1 MKKKQVTFS
10 ESARE
15 ALSNGVTILSNAV
28 GSTLGPNGRTVI
40 IQQPHGDPSS
50 TKDGVTV
57 AKSIALK
64 DELENMGVQLVRQ
77 ASVKTADQ
85 AGDGTSTSTVLA
97 AEIFNAGLEALSEHN
112 SVDIKRG
119 VDLGVKDAV
128 EYLQE
133 MSKEITDESQLEQI
147 ATISANNDEEVGKL
161 IATAMDKVGQDGVIT
176 IEESRTGDTYLET
189 VEGMQFSRGYKSPYF
204 VTDNKTMSTTLEKPL
219 IDNKTMSTTLE
230 KPLILIT
237 EERLTKAKDL
247 LPLLEACSSQNKS
260 LVIIADDIDGEALS
274 TLVVNKMRG
283 ILNVVAVKAP
293 EYGDRKKDAL
303 SDIAVLTGGQ
313 VITKEKGMRLD
324 RMDMEWLGRARKV
337 TVGKEDTT
345 IVDGGGTE
353 ESIIERVETIKAL
366 IDDSSS
372 PFEIEKLQERLG
384 RLVGGV
390 GVLHVGGHTELE
402 MKEKKD
408 RVEDALHATRAA
420 LEEGILPGGGVA
432 LVRAQQALEEKVETM
447 EFSHP
452 DQRVGYLLLTQ
463 CLNTPFK
470 LILNNAFGDKL
481 SIAFKQ
487 QSIIEED
494 NLWYGY
500 NPRTEVFVDMYD
512 AGIIDPAKVTRLAL
526 ENAASVAGTMLTT
539 EAVISNL
546 EQEGQTDNTDNLML
560 G

>member
-1 MKKKQVTFS
+1 MKKEVTFS
-10 ESARE
+10 GSARE
-15 ALSNGVTILSNAV
+15 QLSKGATVLSNAV
-28 GSTLGPNGRTVI
+28 GATLGPNGRTVI
-40 IQQPHGDPSS
+40 IQQAQGNPTS

-57 AKSIALK
+57 AKSIELK
-64 DELENMGVQLVRQ
+64 EEIENMGVQLVRE
-77 ASVKTADQ
+77 ASVKTADE

-97 AEIFNAGLEALSEHN
+97 AEIFNAGLEALADHN

-119 VDLGVKDAV
+119 VDIAVKDV
-128 EYLQE
+128 ITYLQDLA
-133 MSKEITDESQLEQI
+133 KEITDESQLEQI
-147 ATISANNDEEVGKL
+147 ATISANNDDEVGRL

-189 VEGMQFSRGYKSPYF
+189 VEGMQFNRGYKSPYF
-204 VTDNKTMSTTLEKPL
+204 VTDNKSMSTTL
-219 IDNKTMSTTLE
+219 DN
-230 KPLILIT
+230 PLILIT
-237 EERLTKAKDL
+237 EERITKAKEL

-313 VITKEKGMRLD
+313 VIVKEKGMRLD
-324 RMDMEWLGRARKV
+324 RIDMEWLGKARKI
-337 TVGKEDTT
+337 TVGKDDTT
-345 IVDGGGTE
+345 IVDGRGGE
-353 ESIIERVETIKAL
+353 ESIVERVETIKAL
-366 IDDSSS
+366 IDDSVS

-390 GVLHVGGHTELE
+390 GVLHVGGHTEVE

-432 LVRAQQALEEKVETM
+432 LVRAQKELEDKVESL

-452 DQRVGYLLLTQ
+452 DQKVGYMLLTQ

-481 SIAFKQ
+481 SIALKQ
-487 QSIIEED
+487 ESILKEE

-500 NPRTEVFVDMYD
+500 NPRTEQYVDMYD
-512 AGIIDPAKVTRLAL
+512 NGIIDPSKVTRLAL

-539 EAVISNL
+539 EAVISNID
-546 EQEGQTDNTDNLML
+546 EEDSPGEISPEML
-560 G
+560 LG

>member
-1 MKKKQVTFS
+1 MKKEVTFS
-10 ESARE
+10 GSARE
-15 ALSNGVTILSNAV
+15 QLSKGATILSNAV
-28 GSTLGPNGRTVI
+28 GATLGPNGRTVI
-40 IQQPHGDPSS
+40 IQQAQGNPSS

-57 AKSIALK
+57 AKSIELK
-64 DELENMGVQLVRQ
+64 EEIENMGVQLVRE
-77 ASVKTADQ
+77 ASVKTADE

-97 AEIFNAGLEALSEHN
+97 AEIFNAGLEALADHN

-119 VDLGVKDAV
+119 VDLAVKDV
-128 EYLQE
+128 IVYLQDLA
-133 MSKEITDESQLEQI
+133 KEITDESQLEQI
-147 ATISANNDEEVGKL
+147 ATISANNDDEVGRL

-189 VEGMQFSRGYKSPYF
+189 VEGMQFNRGYKSPYF
-204 VTDNKTMSTTLEKPL
+204 VTDNKSMSTTL
-219 IDNKTMSTTLE
+219 DN
-230 KPLILIT
+230 PLILIT
-237 EERLTKAKDL
+237 EERVTKAKDL

-313 VITKEKGMRLD
+313 VIVKEKGMRLD
-324 RMDMEWLGRARKV
+324 RIDMEWLGKARKI
-337 TVGKEDTT
+337 TVGKDDTT
-345 IVDGGGTE
+345 IVDGRGGE
-353 ESIIERVETIKAL
+353 EAIIERVETIKAL
-366 IDDSSS
+366 IDDSVS

-390 GVLHVGGHTELE
+390 GVLHVGGHTEVE

-432 LVRAQQALEEKVETM
+432 LVRAQKELEDKVESL

-452 DQRVGYLLLTQ
+452 DQKVGYMLLTQ

-481 SIAFKQ
+481 SIALKQ
-487 QSIIEED
+487 ESILKEE
-494 NLWYGY
+494 NLWFGY
-500 NPRTEVFVDMYD
+500 NPRTEQFVDMYD
-512 AGIIDPAKVTRLAL
+512 NGIIDPAKVTRLAL

-539 EAVISNL
+539 EAVISNID
-546 EQEGQTDNTDNLML
+546 EEDSPGEISPEML
-560 G
+560 LG